1 MFKSQIST
9 ILRLDAQSR
18 KYFRGVYAID
28 ELNSSHVAINEQ
40 PNDQLWLT
48 TTTTATA
55 TASDA
60 AVRSGT
66 AGGGAFV
73 VNYDESNKPGS
84 HWVGVF
90 RDEQGHVDFFDS
102 TGLPPLDDRLRCFLL
117 GPNYSYNPNQYQQ
130 ILGNAC
136 GFYVVYFI
144 LQRSRHRKADDILE
158 QLSACGVDSDYFV
171 KDYVYTRYKPIF
183 N

>member
-28 ELNSSHVAINEQ
+28 ELNSSHLAINEQ

-55 TASDA
+55 SDA

-66 AGGGAFV
+66 AGGAFV

-90 RDEQGHVDFFDS
+90 RDEQGHVDFFPILWVNKEVYPKS
-102 TGLPPLDDRLRCFLL
+102 ILYLFCFVFLKFTTRCFLIFL
-117 GPNYSYNPNQYQQ
+117 ELKSNEMSSNTSNFIRATYDAF
-130 ILGNAC
+130 L
-136 GFYVVYFI
+136 VYR
-144 LQRSRHRKADDILE
+144 LPPRVGDAL
-158 QLSACGVDSDYFV
+158 
-171 KDYVYTRYKPIF
+171 
-183 N
+183 